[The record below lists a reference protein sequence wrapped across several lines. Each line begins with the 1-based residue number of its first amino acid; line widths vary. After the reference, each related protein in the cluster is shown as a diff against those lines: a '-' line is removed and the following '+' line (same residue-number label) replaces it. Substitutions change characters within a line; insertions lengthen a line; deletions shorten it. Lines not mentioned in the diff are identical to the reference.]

1 MPLLIDRDVL
11 LNELK
16 SAVYEG
22 PSPDAFDKAVE
33 LATGAPRIHA
43 DTSEVSGV
51 LTITTI
57 GDDFSSPSYF
67 PTVTPADF
75 AYTTTTAVNVK
86 PDCITEIRS
95 IDDIVKEK
103 MDEYRE
109 LMRLQALGCKNC
121 GGSINR
127 ETMTCEYCGTNYRN

>member
-22 PSPDAFDKAVE
+22 PSPDVFNKAVE
-33 LATGAPRIHA
+33 LATGALRIHA

-51 LTITTI
+51 LTATTI
-57 GDDFSSPSYF
+57 GDDFSSISY
-67 PTVTPADF
+67 TPADF
-75 AYTTTTAVNVK
+75 TYTTTTAVNAK
-86 PDCITEIRS
+86 TDCMTEIRS

-103 MDEYRE
+103 LDEYRE

-121 GGSINR
+121 GGSINK
-127 ETMTCEYCGTNYRN
+127 ETMVCEYCGTNYRN

>member
-11 LNELK
+11 LNELE
-16 SAVYEG
+16 SAV
-22 PSPDAFDKAVE
+22 
-33 LATGAPRIHA
+33 
-43 DTSEVSGV
+43 
-51 LTITTI
+51 
-57 GDDFSSPSYF
+57 
-67 PTVTPADF
+67 
-75 AYTTTTAVNVK
+75 
-86 PDCITEIRS
+86 CITEIRS
-95 IDDIVKEK
+95 INDIVKEK

>member
-11 LNELK
+11 LNGLE

-22 PSPDAFDKAVE
+22 PSPDVFNKAVE

-43 DTSEVSGV
+43 DTSEVSSV

-57 GDDFSSPSYF
+57 GDDFSSTGYTPS
-67 PTVTPADF
+67 DF
-75 AYTTTTAVNVK
+75 AYTTTTAVNAK
-86 PDCITEIRS
+86 PNYITEIRTEIRS

>member
-22 PSPDAFDKAVE
+22 PSPDAFNTAVE

-43 DTSEVSGV
+43 NTSEVSGV
-51 LTITTI
+51 VTITTI
-57 GDDFSSPSYF
+57 GDDFSNT
-67 PTVTPADF
+67 TVTPADF
-75 AYTTTTAVNVK
+75 AYTTTTAVNVQ
-86 PDCITEIRS
+86 PECITEIRS

>member
-11 LNELK
+11 LNELE

-22 PSPDAFDKAVE
+22 PSPDVFNKAVE

-57 GDDFSSPSYF
+57 GDDFSSTGYTPS
-67 PTVTPADF
+67 DF
-75 AYTTTTAVNVK
+75 AYTTTTAVNAK
-86 PDCITEIRS
+86 PNYITEIRTEIRS

-103 MDEYRE
+103 LEEYKE

-121 GGSINR
+121 GGSIDR
-127 ETMTCEYCGTNYRN
+127 ETMICEYCGTRYRN